1 MREWREC
8 RAGLCFCAVC
18 LGVNAETMM
27 TLRFPVSDCVKAKSV
42 VTFCQQETREI
53 MIPPH
58 LHNLLSTSSGTPW
71 VYQR

>member
-1 MREWREC
+1 MVEWRDC

-27 TLRFPVSDCVKAKSV
+27 ALHFPVSDCLKAKPALA
-42 VTFCQQETREI
+42 FCQQRTREVV
-53 MIPPH
+53 IPPH
-58 LHNLLSTSSGTPW
+58 LHNPLSTSSGTPW